1 MKTRKEM
8 KKKKKKNKNLRSKQ
22 YQDPANIHLSG

>member
-8 KKKKKKNKNLRSKQ
+8 KKKKNKNLRSKQ